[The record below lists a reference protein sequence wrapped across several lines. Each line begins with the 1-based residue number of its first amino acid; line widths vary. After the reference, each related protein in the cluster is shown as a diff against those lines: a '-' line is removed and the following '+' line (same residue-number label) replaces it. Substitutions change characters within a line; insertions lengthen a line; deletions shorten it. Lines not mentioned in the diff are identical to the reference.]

1 MKGHFVCKPGSKD
14 ELFSQIYRDAMNRR
28 KPTEIN
34 PIATVRMDLG
44 QYVEFCD
51 AMMQEWDFLRPYAEQ
66 SVFRKGNT
74 ADCVII
80 ECPGQIGK
88 HTSEL
93 QSHSGI
99 SYAVFC
105 LKKKSVLSDQIGRA
119 HV

>member
-14 ELFSQIYRDAMNRR
+14 ELFSQIYRDAMKRR

-34 PIATVRMDLG
+34 PIATVQMDLG

-80 ECPGQIGK
+80 ECHGQRRIAVCLEGYCYPR
-88 HTSEL
+88 
-93 QSHSGI
+93 
-99 SYAVFC
+99 YAAYLV
-105 LKKKSVLSDQIGRA
+105 
-119 HV
+119 